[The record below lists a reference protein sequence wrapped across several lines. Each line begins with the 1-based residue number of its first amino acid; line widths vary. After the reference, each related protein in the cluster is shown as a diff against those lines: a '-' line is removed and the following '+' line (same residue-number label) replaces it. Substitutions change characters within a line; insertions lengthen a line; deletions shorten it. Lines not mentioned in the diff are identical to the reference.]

1 MNGEIKTLKIGG
13 DLHKQLKMVALEAG
27 LSLQELIQRMADL
40 FLSKIATDKTN
51 FEVRE
56 FSEKEIKAILEE
68 DEKCDQELVNW
79 AFKFA
84 KTKKGRK

>member
-1 MNGEIKTLKIGG
+1 MSGEIKTLKIGG
-13 DLHKQLKMVALEAG
+13 DLHKQLKMIALQAG

-40 FLSKIATDKTN
+40 FLSKVATEKTK

-68 DEKCDQELVNW
+68 DENCDQELVDW
-79 AFKFA
+79 AHKFA
-84 KTKKGRK
+84 KTKKSRK

>member
-1 MNGEIKTLKIGG
+1 MSEEIKTLKIGG
-13 DLHKQLKMVALEAG
+13 DLHKQLKMIALEAG

-40 FLSKIATDKTN
+40 FLSKVATEKTK

-68 DEKCDQELVNW
+68 DKNCDQELVDW
-79 AFKFA
+79 AHKFA
-84 KTKKGRK
+84 KSKKSRK